1 MGRYVGL
8 ERMENM
14 KELSYVFMAFAMF
27 LAYSCQEYQTDDEAV
42 PARTG
47 YRKTITAGAA
57 SDDRTR
63 VGFDENNSFYWHKG
77 DKIGVITSAGFK
89 EMTVDDSYHG
99 RPSGVFYGD
108 FEEEIGDYAVYPYGA
123 HVIAD
128 GQLVYVLP
136 TSYTYAS
143 VAGEESSF
151 NPPMAGKIEDGNAT
165 LYHLASFIRIRVD
178 NIPAGGADMKFV
190 FTADKRI
197 TGEFVVDLEAET
209 PVILADEGEGNTVTI
224 NFSNS
229 VPGNHGVFYVP
240 VPLGDYDS
248 IKAEIMDGEEVLV
261 SKTWENQT
269 VSRKTPKRGNLAS
282 DHVAEIEGCP
292 YMTLQE
298 AVNAADN
305 QTIVLVADVDVDS
318 PLVFPQGKTA
328 VLDLNG
334 FTLSGT
340 ATSAAASSL
349 ITVKGGADVTIRNG
363 TLTYAATTPD
373 TQWGED
379 GLPAYPGYANNTIRN
394 EGTLTVE
401 NAVLENR
408 TKKGGASYVIDNYNG
423 AKLTVNDGSVITQA
437 GGDIAIRMFNGS
449 AGAIDVTVNGGV
461 ITGYRAVWI
470 QLAST
475 STSVAPVM
483 NLTVTGGTLA
493 SADPTYQQA
502 VYSYSYGNDMKNV
515 LINISGG
522 TFNGDVALTGGANK
536 TNIETVNISGG
547 TFTGPWNIY
556 SYGADE
562 KASEAIRITGGTF
575 SYDPTDYLADGYE
588 TIQTAEGW
596 IVRVVK

>member
-1 MGRYVGL
+1 
-8 ERMENM
+8 M
-14 KELSYVFMAFAMF
+14 KELSYYMIASAML
-27 LAYSCQEYQTDDEAV
+27 LAYSCQEYRTDDEAV

-47 YRKTITAGAA
+47 YRKTITAGVA
-57 SDDRTR
+57 SDARTR

-77 DKIGVITSAGFK
+77 DKIGVVTSAGFK
-89 EMTVDDSYHG
+89 EMTLDDSYHG

-108 FEEEIGDYAVYPYGA
+108 FVEDIGNYAVYPYGA
-123 HVIAD
+123 HSMTD

-136 TSYTYAS
+136 PSYAYESIA
-143 VAGEESSF
+143 EEERSF
-151 NPPMAGKIEDGNAT
+151 NPPMAGKIDEGNAT
-165 LYHLASFIRIRVD
+165 LYHLASFIQIRVE
-178 NIPAGGADMKFV
+178 NIPAGGSDMKFV

-197 TGEFVVDLEAET
+197 TGEFAVDLEAET

-229 VPGNHGVFYVP
+229 VPGNHAIFHVP
-240 VPLGDYDS
+240 VPLGEYGS
-248 IKAEIMDGEEVLV
+248 LKAEIVDGNEILV

-269 VSRKTPKRGNLAS
+269 VSRKTPKRGNLMS
-282 DHVAEIEGCP
+282 DHVAEIEGRP

-305 QTIVLVADVDVDS
+305 QTIVLVADVDVDL

-334 FTLSGT
+334 FTLSET

-349 ITVKGGADVTIRNG
+349 ITVRRGTDLTIMNG

-379 GLPAYPGYANNTIRN
+379 GLPDYPGYANNTIRN

-522 TFNGDVALTGGANK
+522 TFDGDVALTGGANK

-556 SYGADE
+556 SYGADD
-562 KASEAIRITGGTF
+562 KAAEAIRITGGTF
-575 SYDPTDYLADGYE
+575 SYDPTEYLAAGYDAV
-588 TIQTAEGW
+588 QTDDGW
-596 IVRVVK
+596 IVSAVK